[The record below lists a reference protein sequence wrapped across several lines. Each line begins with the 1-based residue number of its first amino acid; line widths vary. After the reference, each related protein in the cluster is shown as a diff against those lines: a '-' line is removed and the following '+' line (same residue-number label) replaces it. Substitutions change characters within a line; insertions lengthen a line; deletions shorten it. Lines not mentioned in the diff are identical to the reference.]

1 MVATHPAN
9 RIGAHFDSP
18 PVAKPALP
26 KTERERGKLWSDV
39 VFDAV
44 LALHNQLNSRS
55 EAVVA
60 AAANTILELE
70 RTRIRHS
77 KDIAGSSQESD
88 APAELDPLEK
98 LEPLPGLRS
107 KPRVE
112 KKPKV
117 PKPTLPPAPA
127 NPLDD
132 ATLMQF
138 HAQDAMAD
146 LEELHARIPGHDCRP
161 VTLERAEGYVRSI
174 CNTYDLKL
182 SQIPPGEFVWISKAM
197 IEWECAND

>member
-1 MVATHPAN
+1 MIGTQPRN
-9 RIGAHFDSP
+9 RLGAHFDAAP
-18 PVAKPALP
+18 APKPALP
-26 KTERERGKLWSDV
+26 ATARGRGQLWSDI

-88 APAELDPLEK
+88 APAEFEPLEK

-112 KKPKV
+112 KRLKV

-132 ATLMQF
+132 ATLMRL
-138 HAQDAMAD
+138 HAQEATAD
-146 LEELHARIPGHDCRP
+146 LEALHARIPGHDCRP

-174 CNTYDLKL
+174 CNEYGLKL
-182 SQIPPGEFVWISKAM
+182 SQIPPGEFMRISKAM
-197 IEWECAND
+197 IEWEWAND